1 MSGGRITNKAR
12 VAAHRQLSAQANG
25 RASRL
30 LPVIEELNVVGI
42 TSMRG
47 IAAALDERG
56 IATARGGPEL
66 SSKVGDGPNREGGIS
81 WGCLTPP
88 LLHRRSDMPCP
99 TITLSN

>member
-1 MSGGRITNKAR
+1 MSSGRITDKAR
-12 VAAHRQLSAQANG
+12 AAAHRQLSAQANG

-56 IATARGGPEL
+56 IATARGGPWSPAQVQRL
-66 SSKVGDGPNREGGIS
+66 MKRIRSTVG
-81 WGCLTPP
+81 
-88 LLHRRSDMPCP
+88 
-99 TITLSN
+99 